1 MESDNK
7 LFLLDAY
14 ALIYRAYYAFIKNPR
29 INSKGFNT
37 SAILGFVNTLE
48 EVLKKENP
56 THIGVAFDPSGPTFR
71 HEADA
76 NYKATRKGMPEELAQ
91 QMPVMKQ
98 VLAAMSVPCYELA
111 GYEADDLIGTISRK
125 CQAAGWDCVIVTG
138 DKDSLQLITDRTK
151 VKLVST
157 RMGQTTTKDMTP
169 ETFREQYGF
178 DPIHMIDLKALMG
191 DTSDNIPGVPG
202 VGEKTAMALVQ
213 EYGAIDE
220 IYRLLPDL
228 HAKPAA
234 IRKLNTNIVSLQQI
248 VEALQ
253 GNDYVTGVV
262 PVVENGETVGY
273 TISFSKSGPVT
284 IYHGKK
290 GENGQ
295 NGTTPVI
302 GVEQDTDGLYYWT
315 LDGEWLTDDEGS
327 KILAQGMAGKS
338 AYELAVEKGYRG
350 TLDEWL
356 ASLNGSNGDDGKSAY
371 ELAVE
376 NGYQGTE
383 EEWLASLKGSA
394 GDQGDDGV
402 TPKLEVRDDGYWY
415 ISYDNGQTWNKLGP
429 ATGDPGEDGD
439 SMFSDIDVSDPD
451 YLVLTL
457 AETGASIK
465 LPYYKDKFDLLFVSG
480 SDRVKEMSVYC
491 GPGATA
497 EVEYELTNPLN
508 VQVAIECISHS
519 GYEVAVDKSAKKI
532 TVSAPD
538 DPAAITDPESEI
550 LVFAS
555 DDERTVMR
563 KLVVKQVKYI
573 DYRATRQL
581 DWEKSSV
588 NPRFWGEDCK
598 FLDEQSTYDSATGEG
613 RWAYTGTVIYITDA
627 AFSGEA
633 GLQEIVIPASV
644 VEVGRNLWNETGGGG
659 AFQNCTALTSVVFEG
674 DNLSKIN
681 LNTFNGCSA
690 LSSIELPESLEKIE
704 YNAFDDCSALKSIV
718 IPDKVTYI
726 GEGAFNYCTGLQEAY
741 IGDGVTEIAAKAFA
755 ECTALKTVVIGKS
768 IQRIGDQAFNTRSSW
783 DQMTLEKITVLFDDI
798 ASGSFPVLESGSR
811 GVFPKPGGWDLVSY
825 KIYVPKGT
833 KAEYQKNWSDY
844 SSLIVEMQ

>member
-1 MESDNK
+1 M
-7 LFLLDAY
+7 
-14 ALIYRAYYAFIKNPR
+14 
-29 INSKGFNT
+29 
-37 SAILGFVNTLE
+37 ILGLLSLVSCTEYDEVAMWNKNEDMGSRLAALE
-48 EVLKKENP
+48 ELC
-56 THIGVAFDPSGPTFR
+56 S
-71 HEADA
+71 
-76 NYKATRKGMPEELAQ
+76 Q
-91 QMPVMKQ
+91 
-98 VLAAMSVPCYELA
+98 
-111 GYEADDLIGTISRK
+111 
-125 CQAAGWDCVIVTG
+125 
-138 DKDSLQLITDRTK
+138 
-151 VKLVST
+151 
-157 RMGQTTTKDMTP
+157 
-169 ETFREQYGF
+169 
-178 DPIHMIDLKALMG
+178 
-191 DTSDNIPGVPG
+191 
-202 VGEKTAMALVQ
+202 
-213 EYGAIDE
+213 
-220 IYRLLPDL
+220 
-228 HAKPAA
+228 
-234 IRKLNTNIVSLQQI
+234 LNTNIVSLQQI

-573 DYRATRQL
+573 DYKATRQL

-674 DNLSKIN
+674 DNLPKIN

>member
-1 MESDNK
+1 M
-7 LFLLDAY
+7 
-14 ALIYRAYYAFIKNPR
+14 
-29 INSKGFNT
+29 
-37 SAILGFVNTLE
+37 ILGLLSLVSCTEYDEVAMWNKNEDMGSRLAALE
-48 EVLKKENP
+48 ELC
-56 THIGVAFDPSGPTFR
+56 S
-71 HEADA
+71 
-76 NYKATRKGMPEELAQ
+76 Q
-91 QMPVMKQ
+91 
-98 VLAAMSVPCYELA
+98 
-111 GYEADDLIGTISRK
+111 
-125 CQAAGWDCVIVTG
+125 
-138 DKDSLQLITDRTK
+138 
-151 VKLVST
+151 
-157 RMGQTTTKDMTP
+157 
-169 ETFREQYGF
+169 
-178 DPIHMIDLKALMG
+178 
-191 DTSDNIPGVPG
+191 
-202 VGEKTAMALVQ
+202 
-213 EYGAIDE
+213 
-220 IYRLLPDL
+220 
-228 HAKPAA
+228 
-234 IRKLNTNIVSLQQI
+234 LNTNIVSLQQI

-376 NGYQGTE
+376 NGYPGTE

>member
-1 MESDNK
+1 M
-7 LFLLDAY
+7 
-14 ALIYRAYYAFIKNPR
+14 
-29 INSKGFNT
+29 
-37 SAILGFVNTLE
+37 ILGLLSLVSCTEYDEVAMWNKNEDMGSRLAALE
-48 EVLKKENP
+48 EL
-56 THIGVAFDPSGPTFR
+56 
-71 HEADA
+71 
-76 NYKATRKGMPEELAQ
+76 
-91 QMPVMKQ
+91 
-98 VLAAMSVPCYELA
+98 C
-111 GYEADDLIGTISRK
+111 SR
-125 CQAAGWDCVIVTG
+125 
-138 DKDSLQLITDRTK
+138 
-151 VKLVST
+151 
-157 RMGQTTTKDMTP
+157 
-169 ETFREQYGF
+169 
-178 DPIHMIDLKALMG
+178 
-191 DTSDNIPGVPG
+191 
-202 VGEKTAMALVQ
+202 
-213 EYGAIDE
+213 
-220 IYRLLPDL
+220 
-228 HAKPAA
+228 
-234 IRKLNTNIVSLQQI
+234 LNTNIVSLQQI

-371 ELAVE
+371 DLAVE
-376 NGYQGTE
+376 NGYPGTE

>member
-1 MESDNK
+1 MQPAEYQYRFAEVAMWNK
-7 LFLLDAY
+7 NEDMGSRLA
-14 ALIYRAYYAFIKNPR
+14 A
-29 INSKGFNT
+29 
-37 SAILGFVNTLE
+37 LE
-48 EVLKKENP
+48 EL
-56 THIGVAFDPSGPTFR
+56 
-71 HEADA
+71 
-76 NYKATRKGMPEELAQ
+76 
-91 QMPVMKQ
+91 
-98 VLAAMSVPCYELA
+98 C
-111 GYEADDLIGTISRK
+111 SR
-125 CQAAGWDCVIVTG
+125 
-138 DKDSLQLITDRTK
+138 
-151 VKLVST
+151 
-157 RMGQTTTKDMTP
+157 
-169 ETFREQYGF
+169 
-178 DPIHMIDLKALMG
+178 
-191 DTSDNIPGVPG
+191 
-202 VGEKTAMALVQ
+202 
-213 EYGAIDE
+213 
-220 IYRLLPDL
+220 
-228 HAKPAA
+228 
-234 IRKLNTNIVSLQQI
+234 LNTNIVSLQQI

-356 ASLNGSNGDDGKSAY
+356 ASLNGSNGDDGKSAYELAVENGYRGTEEEWLASLKGNTGNDGKSAYELAVEKGYQGTEEEWLASLNGSNGNDGDDGKSAY

-588 NPRFWGEDCK
+588 NPRF
-598 FLDEQSTYDSATGEG
+598 
-613 RWAYTGTVIYITDA
+613 
-627 AFSGEA
+627 
-633 GLQEIVIPASV
+633 
-644 VEVGRNLWNETGGGG
+644 GRNLWNETGGGG

>member
-1 MESDNK
+1 M
-7 LFLLDAY
+7 
-14 ALIYRAYYAFIKNPR
+14 
-29 INSKGFNT
+29 
-37 SAILGFVNTLE
+37 ILGLLSLVSCTEYDEVAMWNKNEDMGSRLAALE
-48 EVLKKENP
+48 ELC
-56 THIGVAFDPSGPTFR
+56 S
-71 HEADA
+71 
-76 NYKATRKGMPEELAQ
+76 Q
-91 QMPVMKQ
+91 
-98 VLAAMSVPCYELA
+98 
-111 GYEADDLIGTISRK
+111 
-125 CQAAGWDCVIVTG
+125 
-138 DKDSLQLITDRTK
+138 
-151 VKLVST
+151 
-157 RMGQTTTKDMTP
+157 
-169 ETFREQYGF
+169 
-178 DPIHMIDLKALMG
+178 
-191 DTSDNIPGVPG
+191 
-202 VGEKTAMALVQ
+202 
-213 EYGAIDE
+213 
-220 IYRLLPDL
+220 
-228 HAKPAA
+228 
-234 IRKLNTNIVSLQQI
+234 LNTNIVSLQQI

-439 SMFSDIDVSDPD
+439 SMFSDIDVPDPD

-573 DYRATRQL
+573 DYKATRQL

>member
-1 MESDNK
+1 
-7 LFLLDAY
+7 
-14 ALIYRAYYAFIKNPR
+14 
-29 INSKGFNT
+29 
-37 SAILGFVNTLE
+37 
-48 EVLKKENP
+48 
-56 THIGVAFDPSGPTFR
+56 
-71 HEADA
+71 
-76 NYKATRKGMPEELAQ
+76 
-91 QMPVMKQ
+91 
-98 VLAAMSVPCYELA
+98 
-111 GYEADDLIGTISRK
+111 
-125 CQAAGWDCVIVTG
+125 
-138 DKDSLQLITDRTK
+138 
-151 VKLVST
+151 
-157 RMGQTTTKDMTP
+157 
-169 ETFREQYGF
+169 
-178 DPIHMIDLKALMG
+178 
-191 DTSDNIPGVPG
+191 
-202 VGEKTAMALVQ
+202 
-213 EYGAIDE
+213 
-220 IYRLLPDL
+220 
-228 HAKPAA
+228 
-234 IRKLNTNIVSLQQI
+234 
-248 VEALQ
+248 
-253 GNDYVTGVV
+253 
-262 PVVENGETVGY
+262 
-273 TISFSKSGPVT
+273 
-284 IYHGKK
+284 
-290 GENGQ
+290 
-295 NGTTPVI
+295 
-302 GVEQDTDGLYYWT
+302 
-315 LDGEWLTDDEGS
+315 
-327 KILAQGMAGKS
+327 MAGKS

-350 TLDEWL
+350 TLDEWLASLNGSNGDDGKSAYELAVENGYRGTEEEWLASLKGNTGNDGKSAYELAVEKGYQGTEEEWL

>member
-1 MESDNK
+1 M
-7 LFLLDAY
+7 
-14 ALIYRAYYAFIKNPR
+14 
-29 INSKGFNT
+29 
-37 SAILGFVNTLE
+37 ILGLLSLVSCTEYDEVAMWNKNEDMGSRLAALE
-48 EVLKKENP
+48 ELC
-56 THIGVAFDPSGPTFR
+56 S
-71 HEADA
+71 
-76 NYKATRKGMPEELAQ
+76 Q
-91 QMPVMKQ
+91 
-98 VLAAMSVPCYELA
+98 
-111 GYEADDLIGTISRK
+111 
-125 CQAAGWDCVIVTG
+125 
-138 DKDSLQLITDRTK
+138 
-151 VKLVST
+151 
-157 RMGQTTTKDMTP
+157 
-169 ETFREQYGF
+169 
-178 DPIHMIDLKALMG
+178 
-191 DTSDNIPGVPG
+191 
-202 VGEKTAMALVQ
+202 
-213 EYGAIDE
+213 
-220 IYRLLPDL
+220 
-228 HAKPAA
+228 
-234 IRKLNTNIVSLQQI
+234 LNTNIVSLQQI

-356 ASLNGSNGDDGKSAY
+356 ASLNGSNGDDGKSTY

-573 DYRATRQL
+573 DYKATRQL

>member
-1 MESDNK
+1 M
-7 LFLLDAY
+7 
-14 ALIYRAYYAFIKNPR
+14 
-29 INSKGFNT
+29 
-37 SAILGFVNTLE
+37 ILGLLSLVSCTEYDEVAMWNKNEDMGSRLAALE
-48 EVLKKENP
+48 EL
-56 THIGVAFDPSGPTFR
+56 
-71 HEADA
+71 
-76 NYKATRKGMPEELAQ
+76 
-91 QMPVMKQ
+91 
-98 VLAAMSVPCYELA
+98 C
-111 GYEADDLIGTISRK
+111 SR
-125 CQAAGWDCVIVTG
+125 
-138 DKDSLQLITDRTK
+138 
-151 VKLVST
+151 
-157 RMGQTTTKDMTP
+157 
-169 ETFREQYGF
+169 
-178 DPIHMIDLKALMG
+178 
-191 DTSDNIPGVPG
+191 
-202 VGEKTAMALVQ
+202 
-213 EYGAIDE
+213 
-220 IYRLLPDL
+220 
-228 HAKPAA
+228 
-234 IRKLNTNIVSLQQI
+234 LNTNIVSLQQI

-376 NGYQGTE
+376 NGYRGTEEEWLASLKGNTGNDGKSAYELAVEKGYQGTE

>member
-1 MESDNK
+1 M
-7 LFLLDAY
+7 
-14 ALIYRAYYAFIKNPR
+14 
-29 INSKGFNT
+29 
-37 SAILGFVNTLE
+37 ILGLLSLVSCTEYDEVAMWNKNEDMGSRLAALE
-48 EVLKKENP
+48 ELC
-56 THIGVAFDPSGPTFR
+56 S
-71 HEADA
+71 
-76 NYKATRKGMPEELAQ
+76 Q
-91 QMPVMKQ
+91 
-98 VLAAMSVPCYELA
+98 
-111 GYEADDLIGTISRK
+111 
-125 CQAAGWDCVIVTG
+125 
-138 DKDSLQLITDRTK
+138 
-151 VKLVST
+151 
-157 RMGQTTTKDMTP
+157 
-169 ETFREQYGF
+169 
-178 DPIHMIDLKALMG
+178 
-191 DTSDNIPGVPG
+191 
-202 VGEKTAMALVQ
+202 
-213 EYGAIDE
+213 
-220 IYRLLPDL
+220 
-228 HAKPAA
+228 
-234 IRKLNTNIVSLQQI
+234 LNTNIVSLQQI

-573 DYRATRQL
+573 DYKATRQL

-726 GEGAFNYCTGLQEAY
+726 GEGAFFYSTGLQEAY

>member
-1 MESDNK
+1 M
-7 LFLLDAY
+7 
-14 ALIYRAYYAFIKNPR
+14 
-29 INSKGFNT
+29 
-37 SAILGFVNTLE
+37 ILGLLSLVSCTEYDEVAMWNKNEDMGSRLAALE
-48 EVLKKENP
+48 EL
-56 THIGVAFDPSGPTFR
+56 
-71 HEADA
+71 
-76 NYKATRKGMPEELAQ
+76 
-91 QMPVMKQ
+91 
-98 VLAAMSVPCYELA
+98 C
-111 GYEADDLIGTISRK
+111 SR
-125 CQAAGWDCVIVTG
+125 
-138 DKDSLQLITDRTK
+138 
-151 VKLVST
+151 
-157 RMGQTTTKDMTP
+157 
-169 ETFREQYGF
+169 
-178 DPIHMIDLKALMG
+178 
-191 DTSDNIPGVPG
+191 
-202 VGEKTAMALVQ
+202 
-213 EYGAIDE
+213 
-220 IYRLLPDL
+220 
-228 HAKPAA
+228 
-234 IRKLNTNIVSLQQI
+234 LNTNIVSLQQI

-376 NGYQGTE
+376 NGYRGTE

-844 SSLIVEMQ
+844 RSLIVEMQ

>member
-1 MESDNK
+1 M
-7 LFLLDAY
+7 
-14 ALIYRAYYAFIKNPR
+14 
-29 INSKGFNT
+29 
-37 SAILGFVNTLE
+37 ILGLLSLVSCTEYDEVAMWNKNEDMGSRLAALE
-48 EVLKKENP
+48 EL
-56 THIGVAFDPSGPTFR
+56 
-71 HEADA
+71 
-76 NYKATRKGMPEELAQ
+76 
-91 QMPVMKQ
+91 
-98 VLAAMSVPCYELA
+98 C
-111 GYEADDLIGTISRK
+111 SR
-125 CQAAGWDCVIVTG
+125 
-138 DKDSLQLITDRTK
+138 
-151 VKLVST
+151 
-157 RMGQTTTKDMTP
+157 
-169 ETFREQYGF
+169 
-178 DPIHMIDLKALMG
+178 
-191 DTSDNIPGVPG
+191 
-202 VGEKTAMALVQ
+202 
-213 EYGAIDE
+213 
-220 IYRLLPDL
+220 
-228 HAKPAA
+228 
-234 IRKLNTNIVSLQQI
+234 LNTNIVSLQQI

-538 DPAAITDPESEI
+538 DPAASTDPESEI

>member
-1 MESDNK
+1 M
-7 LFLLDAY
+7 
-14 ALIYRAYYAFIKNPR
+14 
-29 INSKGFNT
+29 
-37 SAILGFVNTLE
+37 ILGLLSLVSCTEYDEVAMWNKNEDMGSRLAALE
-48 EVLKKENP
+48 EL
-56 THIGVAFDPSGPTFR
+56 
-71 HEADA
+71 
-76 NYKATRKGMPEELAQ
+76 
-91 QMPVMKQ
+91 
-98 VLAAMSVPCYELA
+98 C
-111 GYEADDLIGTISRK
+111 SR
-125 CQAAGWDCVIVTG
+125 
-138 DKDSLQLITDRTK
+138 
-151 VKLVST
+151 
-157 RMGQTTTKDMTP
+157 
-169 ETFREQYGF
+169 
-178 DPIHMIDLKALMG
+178 
-191 DTSDNIPGVPG
+191 
-202 VGEKTAMALVQ
+202 
-213 EYGAIDE
+213 
-220 IYRLLPDL
+220 
-228 HAKPAA
+228 
-234 IRKLNTNIVSLQQI
+234 LNTNIVSLQQI

-508 VQVAIECISHS
+508 VQGAIECISHS

>member
-1 MESDNK
+1 MRK
-7 LFLLDAY
+7 
-14 ALIYRAYYAFIKNPR
+14 II
-29 INSKGFNT
+29 T
-37 SAILGFVNTLE
+37 CMILGLLSLVSCTEYDEVAMWNKNEDMGSRLAALE
-48 EVLKKENP
+48 ELC
-56 THIGVAFDPSGPTFR
+56 S
-71 HEADA
+71 
-76 NYKATRKGMPEELAQ
+76 Q
-91 QMPVMKQ
+91 
-98 VLAAMSVPCYELA
+98 
-111 GYEADDLIGTISRK
+111 
-125 CQAAGWDCVIVTG
+125 
-138 DKDSLQLITDRTK
+138 
-151 VKLVST
+151 
-157 RMGQTTTKDMTP
+157 
-169 ETFREQYGF
+169 
-178 DPIHMIDLKALMG
+178 
-191 DTSDNIPGVPG
+191 
-202 VGEKTAMALVQ
+202 
-213 EYGAIDE
+213 
-220 IYRLLPDL
+220 
-228 HAKPAA
+228 
-234 IRKLNTNIVSLQQI
+234 LNTNIVSLQQI

-573 DYRATRQL
+573 DYKATRQL

-726 GEGAFNYCTGLQEAY
+726 GEGAFYILYGFAGGLYRRWSYRDCRESVCGMHRIENGRYRKEYSAYRRSGLQYEEFLGSDDPGEDY
-741 IGDGVTEIAAKAFA
+741 RFVRRYCVRLFPGVGERF
-755 ECTALKTVVIGKS
+755 ERRLPE
-768 IQRIGDQAFNTRSSW
+768 TRR
-783 DQMTLEKITVLFDDI
+783 LG
-798 ASGSFPVLESGSR
+798 SGFL
-811 GVFPKPGGWDLVSY
+811 
-825 KIYVPKGT
+825 
-833 KAEYQKNWSDY
+833 
-844 SSLIVEMQ
+844 

>member
-1 MESDNK
+1 M
-7 LFLLDAY
+7 
-14 ALIYRAYYAFIKNPR
+14 
-29 INSKGFNT
+29 
-37 SAILGFVNTLE
+37 ILGLLSLVSCTEYDEVAMWNKNEDMGSRLAALE
-48 EVLKKENP
+48 ELC
-56 THIGVAFDPSGPTFR
+56 S
-71 HEADA
+71 
-76 NYKATRKGMPEELAQ
+76 Q
-91 QMPVMKQ
+91 
-98 VLAAMSVPCYELA
+98 
-111 GYEADDLIGTISRK
+111 
-125 CQAAGWDCVIVTG
+125 
-138 DKDSLQLITDRTK
+138 
-151 VKLVST
+151 
-157 RMGQTTTKDMTP
+157 
-169 ETFREQYGF
+169 
-178 DPIHMIDLKALMG
+178 
-191 DTSDNIPGVPG
+191 
-202 VGEKTAMALVQ
+202 
-213 EYGAIDE
+213 
-220 IYRLLPDL
+220 
-228 HAKPAA
+228 
-234 IRKLNTNIVSLQQI
+234 LNTNIVSLQQI

-573 DYRATRQL
+573 DYKATRQL

-613 RWAYTGTVIYITDA
+613 RWAYTGTVIYIMDA

>member
-1 MESDNK
+1 M
-7 LFLLDAY
+7 
-14 ALIYRAYYAFIKNPR
+14 
-29 INSKGFNT
+29 
-37 SAILGFVNTLE
+37 ILGLLSLVSCTEYDEVAMWNKNEDMGSRLAALE
-48 EVLKKENP
+48 ELC
-56 THIGVAFDPSGPTFR
+56 S
-71 HEADA
+71 
-76 NYKATRKGMPEELAQ
+76 Q
-91 QMPVMKQ
+91 
-98 VLAAMSVPCYELA
+98 
-111 GYEADDLIGTISRK
+111 
-125 CQAAGWDCVIVTG
+125 
-138 DKDSLQLITDRTK
+138 
-151 VKLVST
+151 
-157 RMGQTTTKDMTP
+157 
-169 ETFREQYGF
+169 
-178 DPIHMIDLKALMG
+178 
-191 DTSDNIPGVPG
+191 
-202 VGEKTAMALVQ
+202 
-213 EYGAIDE
+213 
-220 IYRLLPDL
+220 
-228 HAKPAA
+228 
-234 IRKLNTNIVSLQQI
+234 LNTNIVSLQQI

-726 GEGAFNYCTGLQEAY
+726 GEGAFNYCTGLQEAC

>member
-1 MESDNK
+1 M
-7 LFLLDAY
+7 
-14 ALIYRAYYAFIKNPR
+14 
-29 INSKGFNT
+29 
-37 SAILGFVNTLE
+37 ILGLLSLVSCTEYDEVAMWNKNEDMGSRLAALE
-48 EVLKKENP
+48 EL
-56 THIGVAFDPSGPTFR
+56 
-71 HEADA
+71 
-76 NYKATRKGMPEELAQ
+76 
-91 QMPVMKQ
+91 
-98 VLAAMSVPCYELA
+98 C
-111 GYEADDLIGTISRK
+111 SR
-125 CQAAGWDCVIVTG
+125 
-138 DKDSLQLITDRTK
+138 
-151 VKLVST
+151 
-157 RMGQTTTKDMTP
+157 
-169 ETFREQYGF
+169 
-178 DPIHMIDLKALMG
+178 
-191 DTSDNIPGVPG
+191 
-202 VGEKTAMALVQ
+202 
-213 EYGAIDE
+213 
-220 IYRLLPDL
+220 
-228 HAKPAA
+228 
-234 IRKLNTNIVSLQQI
+234 LNTNIVSLQQI

-253 GNDYVTGVV
+253 GNDYVTGAV

>member
-1 MESDNK
+1 M
-7 LFLLDAY
+7 
-14 ALIYRAYYAFIKNPR
+14 
-29 INSKGFNT
+29 
-37 SAILGFVNTLE
+37 ILGLLSLVSCTEYDEVAMWNKNEDMGSRLAALE
-48 EVLKKENP
+48 ELC
-56 THIGVAFDPSGPTFR
+56 S
-71 HEADA
+71 
-76 NYKATRKGMPEELAQ
+76 Q
-91 QMPVMKQ
+91 
-98 VLAAMSVPCYELA
+98 
-111 GYEADDLIGTISRK
+111 
-125 CQAAGWDCVIVTG
+125 
-138 DKDSLQLITDRTK
+138 
-151 VKLVST
+151 
-157 RMGQTTTKDMTP
+157 
-169 ETFREQYGF
+169 
-178 DPIHMIDLKALMG
+178 
-191 DTSDNIPGVPG
+191 
-202 VGEKTAMALVQ
+202 
-213 EYGAIDE
+213 
-220 IYRLLPDL
+220 
-228 HAKPAA
+228 
-234 IRKLNTNIVSLQQI
+234 LNTNIVSLQQI

-563 KLVVKQVKYI
+563 KFAVKQVKYI
-573 DYRATRQL
+573 DYKATRQL

>member
-1 MESDNK
+1 M
-7 LFLLDAY
+7 
-14 ALIYRAYYAFIKNPR
+14 
-29 INSKGFNT
+29 
-37 SAILGFVNTLE
+37 ILGLLSLVSCTEYDEVAMWNKNEDMGSRLAALE
-48 EVLKKENP
+48 ELC
-56 THIGVAFDPSGPTFR
+56 S
-71 HEADA
+71 
-76 NYKATRKGMPEELAQ
+76 Q
-91 QMPVMKQ
+91 
-98 VLAAMSVPCYELA
+98 
-111 GYEADDLIGTISRK
+111 
-125 CQAAGWDCVIVTG
+125 
-138 DKDSLQLITDRTK
+138 
-151 VKLVST
+151 
-157 RMGQTTTKDMTP
+157 
-169 ETFREQYGF
+169 
-178 DPIHMIDLKALMG
+178 
-191 DTSDNIPGVPG
+191 
-202 VGEKTAMALVQ
+202 
-213 EYGAIDE
+213 
-220 IYRLLPDL
+220 
-228 HAKPAA
+228 
-234 IRKLNTNIVSLQQI
+234 LNTNIVSLQQI

-783 DQMTLEKITVLFDDI
+783 DQMTLEKLTVLFDDI

>member
-1 MESDNK
+1 M
-7 LFLLDAY
+7 
-14 ALIYRAYYAFIKNPR
+14 
-29 INSKGFNT
+29 
-37 SAILGFVNTLE
+37 ILGLLSLVSCTEYDEVAMWNKNEDMGSRLAALE
-48 EVLKKENP
+48 ELC
-56 THIGVAFDPSGPTFR
+56 S
-71 HEADA
+71 
-76 NYKATRKGMPEELAQ
+76 Q
-91 QMPVMKQ
+91 
-98 VLAAMSVPCYELA
+98 
-111 GYEADDLIGTISRK
+111 
-125 CQAAGWDCVIVTG
+125 
-138 DKDSLQLITDRTK
+138 
-151 VKLVST
+151 
-157 RMGQTTTKDMTP
+157 
-169 ETFREQYGF
+169 
-178 DPIHMIDLKALMG
+178 
-191 DTSDNIPGVPG
+191 
-202 VGEKTAMALVQ
+202 
-213 EYGAIDE
+213 
-220 IYRLLPDL
+220 
-228 HAKPAA
+228 
-234 IRKLNTNIVSLQQI
+234 LNTNIVSLQQI

-726 GEGAFNYCTGLQEAY
+726 GEGAFNYCIYNHRT
-741 IGDGVTEIAAKAFA
+741 T
-755 ECTALKTVVIGKS
+755 KT
-768 IQRIGDQAFNTRSSW
+768 N
-783 DQMTLEKITVLFDDI
+783 
-798 ASGSFPVLESGSR
+798 
-811 GVFPKPGGWDLVSY
+811 
-825 KIYVPKGT
+825 
-833 KAEYQKNWSDY
+833 QKYPSVN
-844 SSLIVEMQ
+844 L

>member
-1 MESDNK
+1 M
-7 LFLLDAY
+7 
-14 ALIYRAYYAFIKNPR
+14 
-29 INSKGFNT
+29 
-37 SAILGFVNTLE
+37 ILGLLSLVSCTEYDEVAMWNKNEDMRSRLAALE
-48 EVLKKENP
+48 ELC
-56 THIGVAFDPSGPTFR
+56 S
-71 HEADA
+71 
-76 NYKATRKGMPEELAQ
+76 Q
-91 QMPVMKQ
+91 
-98 VLAAMSVPCYELA
+98 
-111 GYEADDLIGTISRK
+111 
-125 CQAAGWDCVIVTG
+125 
-138 DKDSLQLITDRTK
+138 
-151 VKLVST
+151 
-157 RMGQTTTKDMTP
+157 
-169 ETFREQYGF
+169 
-178 DPIHMIDLKALMG
+178 
-191 DTSDNIPGVPG
+191 
-202 VGEKTAMALVQ
+202 
-213 EYGAIDE
+213 
-220 IYRLLPDL
+220 
-228 HAKPAA
+228 
-234 IRKLNTNIVSLQQI
+234 LNTNIVSLQQI

-573 DYRATRQL
+573 DYKATRQL

>member
-1 MESDNK
+1 MRK
-7 LFLLDAY
+7 
-14 ALIYRAYYAFIKNPR
+14 II
-29 INSKGFNT
+29 T
-37 SAILGFVNTLE
+37 CMILGLLSLVSCTEYDEVAMWNKNEDMGSRLAALE
-48 EVLKKENP
+48 ELC
-56 THIGVAFDPSGPTFR
+56 S
-71 HEADA
+71 
-76 NYKATRKGMPEELAQ
+76 Q
-91 QMPVMKQ
+91 
-98 VLAAMSVPCYELA
+98 
-111 GYEADDLIGTISRK
+111 
-125 CQAAGWDCVIVTG
+125 
-138 DKDSLQLITDRTK
+138 
-151 VKLVST
+151 
-157 RMGQTTTKDMTP
+157 
-169 ETFREQYGF
+169 
-178 DPIHMIDLKALMG
+178 
-191 DTSDNIPGVPG
+191 
-202 VGEKTAMALVQ
+202 
-213 EYGAIDE
+213 
-220 IYRLLPDL
+220 
-228 HAKPAA
+228 
-234 IRKLNTNIVSLQQI
+234 LNTNIVSLQQI

-573 DYRATRQL
+573 DYKATRQL

-726 GEGAFNYCTGLQEAY
+726 GEGAFERCTGLQEAY

>member
-1 MESDNK
+1 MRK
-7 LFLLDAY
+7 
-14 ALIYRAYYAFIKNPR
+14 II
-29 INSKGFNT
+29 T
-37 SAILGFVNTLE
+37 CMILGLLSLVSCTEYDEVAMWNKNEDMGSRLAALE
-48 EVLKKENP
+48 EL
-56 THIGVAFDPSGPTFR
+56 
-71 HEADA
+71 
-76 NYKATRKGMPEELAQ
+76 
-91 QMPVMKQ
+91 
-98 VLAAMSVPCYELA
+98 C
-111 GYEADDLIGTISRK
+111 SR
-125 CQAAGWDCVIVTG
+125 
-138 DKDSLQLITDRTK
+138 
-151 VKLVST
+151 
-157 RMGQTTTKDMTP
+157 
-169 ETFREQYGF
+169 
-178 DPIHMIDLKALMG
+178 
-191 DTSDNIPGVPG
+191 
-202 VGEKTAMALVQ
+202 
-213 EYGAIDE
+213 
-220 IYRLLPDL
+220 
-228 HAKPAA
+228 
-234 IRKLNTNIVSLQQI
+234 LNTNIVSLQQI

-741 IGDGVTEIAAKAFA
+741 IGDGVTEIAANAFA

>member
-1 MESDNK
+1 M
-7 LFLLDAY
+7 
-14 ALIYRAYYAFIKNPR
+14 
-29 INSKGFNT
+29 
-37 SAILGFVNTLE
+37 
-48 EVLKKENP
+48 
-56 THIGVAFDPSGPTFR
+56 
-71 HEADA
+71 
-76 NYKATRKGMPEELAQ
+76 
-91 QMPVMKQ
+91 
-98 VLAAMSVPCYELA
+98 
-111 GYEADDLIGTISRK
+111 
-125 CQAAGWDCVIVTG
+125 
-138 DKDSLQLITDRTK
+138 
-151 VKLVST
+151 
-157 RMGQTTTKDMTP
+157 
-169 ETFREQYGF
+169 
-178 DPIHMIDLKALMG
+178 
-191 DTSDNIPGVPG
+191 
-202 VGEKTAMALVQ
+202 
-213 EYGAIDE
+213 
-220 IYRLLPDL
+220 
-228 HAKPAA
+228 
-234 IRKLNTNIVSLQQI
+234 
-248 VEALQ
+248 
-253 GNDYVTGVV
+253 
-262 PVVENGETVGY
+262 
-273 TISFSKSGPVT
+273 
-284 IYHGKK
+284 
-290 GENGQ
+290 
-295 NGTTPVI
+295 
-302 GVEQDTDGLYYWT
+302 
-315 LDGEWLTDDEGS
+315 
-327 KILAQGMAGKS
+327 
-338 AYELAVEKGYRG
+338 EKGYRG

-356 ASLNGSNGDDGKSAY
+356 ASLNGSNGDDGKSAYELAVENGYRGTEEEWLASLKGNTGNDGKSAYELAVEKGYQGTEEEWLASLNGSNGNDGDDGKSAY

>member
-1 MESDNK
+1 M
-7 LFLLDAY
+7 
-14 ALIYRAYYAFIKNPR
+14 
-29 INSKGFNT
+29 
-37 SAILGFVNTLE
+37 ILGLLSLVSCTEYDEVAMWNKNEDMGSRLAALE
-48 EVLKKENP
+48 EL
-56 THIGVAFDPSGPTFR
+56 
-71 HEADA
+71 
-76 NYKATRKGMPEELAQ
+76 
-91 QMPVMKQ
+91 
-98 VLAAMSVPCYELA
+98 C
-111 GYEADDLIGTISRK
+111 SR
-125 CQAAGWDCVIVTG
+125 
-138 DKDSLQLITDRTK
+138 
-151 VKLVST
+151 
-157 RMGQTTTKDMTP
+157 
-169 ETFREQYGF
+169 
-178 DPIHMIDLKALMG
+178 
-191 DTSDNIPGVPG
+191 
-202 VGEKTAMALVQ
+202 
-213 EYGAIDE
+213 
-220 IYRLLPDL
+220 
-228 HAKPAA
+228 
-234 IRKLNTNIVSLQQI
+234 LNTNIVSLQQI

-327 KILAQGMAGKS
+327 KILAQGMSGKS

-480 SDRVKEMSVYC
+480 SDRVKEMAVYC

-519 GYEVAVDKSAKKI
+519 GYKVAVDKSAKKI

>member
-1 MESDNK
+1 M
-7 LFLLDAY
+7 
-14 ALIYRAYYAFIKNPR
+14 
-29 INSKGFNT
+29 
-37 SAILGFVNTLE
+37 ILGLLSLVSCTEYDEVAMWNKNEDMGSRLAALE
-48 EVLKKENP
+48 ELC
-56 THIGVAFDPSGPTFR
+56 S
-71 HEADA
+71 
-76 NYKATRKGMPEELAQ
+76 Q
-91 QMPVMKQ
+91 
-98 VLAAMSVPCYELA
+98 
-111 GYEADDLIGTISRK
+111 
-125 CQAAGWDCVIVTG
+125 
-138 DKDSLQLITDRTK
+138 
-151 VKLVST
+151 
-157 RMGQTTTKDMTP
+157 
-169 ETFREQYGF
+169 
-178 DPIHMIDLKALMG
+178 
-191 DTSDNIPGVPG
+191 
-202 VGEKTAMALVQ
+202 
-213 EYGAIDE
+213 
-220 IYRLLPDL
+220 
-228 HAKPAA
+228 
-234 IRKLNTNIVSLQQI
+234 LNTNIVSLQQI

-573 DYRATRQL
+573 DYKATRQL

-718 IPDKVTYI
+718 ILDKVTYI

>member
-1 MESDNK
+1 M
-7 LFLLDAY
+7 
-14 ALIYRAYYAFIKNPR
+14 
-29 INSKGFNT
+29 
-37 SAILGFVNTLE
+37 ILGLLSLVSCTEYDEVAMWNKNEDMGSRLAALE
-48 EVLKKENP
+48 EL
-56 THIGVAFDPSGPTFR
+56 
-71 HEADA
+71 
-76 NYKATRKGMPEELAQ
+76 
-91 QMPVMKQ
+91 
-98 VLAAMSVPCYELA
+98 C
-111 GYEADDLIGTISRK
+111 SR
-125 CQAAGWDCVIVTG
+125 
-138 DKDSLQLITDRTK
+138 
-151 VKLVST
+151 
-157 RMGQTTTKDMTP
+157 
-169 ETFREQYGF
+169 
-178 DPIHMIDLKALMG
+178 
-191 DTSDNIPGVPG
+191 
-202 VGEKTAMALVQ
+202 
-213 EYGAIDE
+213 
-220 IYRLLPDL
+220 
-228 HAKPAA
+228 
-234 IRKLNTNIVSLQQI
+234 LNTNIVSLQQI

-480 SDRVKEMSVYC
+480 SDRVKEMAVYC

-519 GYEVAVDKSAKKI
+519 GYKVAVDKSAKKI

-563 KLVVKQVKYI
+563 KLVVKPVKYI
-573 DYRATRQL
+573 VYKATRQL
-581 DWEKSSV
+581 DWKKSFGD
-588 NPRFWGEDCK
+588 PRFWGGDCK

-644 VEVGRNLWNETGGGG
+644 VEVGRNLLNETGGGG

-783 DQMTLEKITVLFDDI
+783 DQMTLEKITVLFDDV

-825 KIYVPKGT
+825 KIGT
-833 KAEYQKNWSDY
+833 VAK
-844 SSLIVEMQ
+844 

>member
-1 MESDNK
+1 MRK
-7 LFLLDAY
+7 
-14 ALIYRAYYAFIKNPR
+14 II
-29 INSKGFNT
+29 T
-37 SAILGFVNTLE
+37 CMILGLLSLVSCTEYDEVAMWNKNEDMGSRLAALE
-48 EVLKKENP
+48 EL
-56 THIGVAFDPSGPTFR
+56 
-71 HEADA
+71 
-76 NYKATRKGMPEELAQ
+76 
-91 QMPVMKQ
+91 
-98 VLAAMSVPCYELA
+98 C
-111 GYEADDLIGTISRK
+111 SR
-125 CQAAGWDCVIVTG
+125 
-138 DKDSLQLITDRTK
+138 
-151 VKLVST
+151 
-157 RMGQTTTKDMTP
+157 
-169 ETFREQYGF
+169 
-178 DPIHMIDLKALMG
+178 
-191 DTSDNIPGVPG
+191 
-202 VGEKTAMALVQ
+202 
-213 EYGAIDE
+213 
-220 IYRLLPDL
+220 
-228 HAKPAA
+228 
-234 IRKLNTNIVSLQQI
+234 LNTNIVSLQQI

-253 GNDYVTGVV
+253 GNDYVTGAV

>member
-1 MESDNK
+1 M
-7 LFLLDAY
+7 
-14 ALIYRAYYAFIKNPR
+14 
-29 INSKGFNT
+29 
-37 SAILGFVNTLE
+37 ILGLLSLVSCTEYDEVAMWNKNEDMGSRLAALE
-48 EVLKKENP
+48 EL
-56 THIGVAFDPSGPTFR
+56 
-71 HEADA
+71 
-76 NYKATRKGMPEELAQ
+76 
-91 QMPVMKQ
+91 
-98 VLAAMSVPCYELA
+98 C
-111 GYEADDLIGTISRK
+111 SR
-125 CQAAGWDCVIVTG
+125 
-138 DKDSLQLITDRTK
+138 
-151 VKLVST
+151 
-157 RMGQTTTKDMTP
+157 
-169 ETFREQYGF
+169 
-178 DPIHMIDLKALMG
+178 
-191 DTSDNIPGVPG
+191 
-202 VGEKTAMALVQ
+202 
-213 EYGAIDE
+213 
-220 IYRLLPDL
+220 
-228 HAKPAA
+228 
-234 IRKLNTNIVSLQQI
+234 LNTNIVSLQQI

-376 NGYQGTE
+376 NGYRGTE

-811 GVFPKPGGWDLVSY
+811 GVFPKPGGWDPVSY

>member
-1 MESDNK
+1 MRK
-7 LFLLDAY
+7 
-14 ALIYRAYYAFIKNPR
+14 II
-29 INSKGFNT
+29 T
-37 SAILGFVNTLE
+37 CMILGLLSLVSCTEYDEVAMWNKNEDMGSRLAALE
-48 EVLKKENP
+48 ELC
-56 THIGVAFDPSGPTFR
+56 S
-71 HEADA
+71 
-76 NYKATRKGMPEELAQ
+76 Q
-91 QMPVMKQ
+91 
-98 VLAAMSVPCYELA
+98 
-111 GYEADDLIGTISRK
+111 
-125 CQAAGWDCVIVTG
+125 
-138 DKDSLQLITDRTK
+138 
-151 VKLVST
+151 
-157 RMGQTTTKDMTP
+157 
-169 ETFREQYGF
+169 
-178 DPIHMIDLKALMG
+178 
-191 DTSDNIPGVPG
+191 
-202 VGEKTAMALVQ
+202 
-213 EYGAIDE
+213 
-220 IYRLLPDL
+220 
-228 HAKPAA
+228 
-234 IRKLNTNIVSLQQI
+234 LNTNIVSLQQI

-394 GDQGDDGV
+394 GDEGVDGV

>member
-1 MESDNK
+1 M
-7 LFLLDAY
+7 
-14 ALIYRAYYAFIKNPR
+14 
-29 INSKGFNT
+29 
-37 SAILGFVNTLE
+37 ILGLLSLVSCTEYDEVAMWNKNEDMGSRLAALE
-48 EVLKKENP
+48 ELC
-56 THIGVAFDPSGPTFR
+56 S
-71 HEADA
+71 
-76 NYKATRKGMPEELAQ
+76 Q
-91 QMPVMKQ
+91 
-98 VLAAMSVPCYELA
+98 
-111 GYEADDLIGTISRK
+111 
-125 CQAAGWDCVIVTG
+125 
-138 DKDSLQLITDRTK
+138 
-151 VKLVST
+151 
-157 RMGQTTTKDMTP
+157 
-169 ETFREQYGF
+169 
-178 DPIHMIDLKALMG
+178 
-191 DTSDNIPGVPG
+191 
-202 VGEKTAMALVQ
+202 
-213 EYGAIDE
+213 
-220 IYRLLPDL
+220 
-228 HAKPAA
+228 
-234 IRKLNTNIVSLQQI
+234 LNTNIVSLQQI

-573 DYRATRQL
+573 DYKATRQL

-726 GEGAFNYCTGLQEAY
+726 GEGAFRGCTGLQEAY

>member
-1 MESDNK
+1 M
-7 LFLLDAY
+7 
-14 ALIYRAYYAFIKNPR
+14 
-29 INSKGFNT
+29 
-37 SAILGFVNTLE
+37 ILGLLSLVSCTEYDEVAMWNKNEDMGSRLAALE
-48 EVLKKENP
+48 ELC
-56 THIGVAFDPSGPTFR
+56 S
-71 HEADA
+71 
-76 NYKATRKGMPEELAQ
+76 Q
-91 QMPVMKQ
+91 
-98 VLAAMSVPCYELA
+98 
-111 GYEADDLIGTISRK
+111 
-125 CQAAGWDCVIVTG
+125 
-138 DKDSLQLITDRTK
+138 
-151 VKLVST
+151 
-157 RMGQTTTKDMTP
+157 
-169 ETFREQYGF
+169 
-178 DPIHMIDLKALMG
+178 
-191 DTSDNIPGVPG
+191 
-202 VGEKTAMALVQ
+202 
-213 EYGAIDE
+213 
-220 IYRLLPDL
+220 
-228 HAKPAA
+228 
-234 IRKLNTNIVSLQQI
+234 LNTNIVSLQQI

-573 DYRATRQL
+573 DYKATRQL

-726 GEGAFNYCTGLQEAY
+726 GEGAFRTSTGLQEAY

>member
-1 MESDNK
+1 M
-7 LFLLDAY
+7 
-14 ALIYRAYYAFIKNPR
+14 
-29 INSKGFNT
+29 
-37 SAILGFVNTLE
+37 ILGLLSLVSCTEYDEVAMWNKNEDMGSRLAALE
-48 EVLKKENP
+48 ELC
-56 THIGVAFDPSGPTFR
+56 S
-71 HEADA
+71 
-76 NYKATRKGMPEELAQ
+76 Q
-91 QMPVMKQ
+91 
-98 VLAAMSVPCYELA
+98 
-111 GYEADDLIGTISRK
+111 
-125 CQAAGWDCVIVTG
+125 
-138 DKDSLQLITDRTK
+138 
-151 VKLVST
+151 
-157 RMGQTTTKDMTP
+157 
-169 ETFREQYGF
+169 
-178 DPIHMIDLKALMG
+178 
-191 DTSDNIPGVPG
+191 
-202 VGEKTAMALVQ
+202 
-213 EYGAIDE
+213 
-220 IYRLLPDL
+220 
-228 HAKPAA
+228 
-234 IRKLNTNIVSLQQI
+234 LNTNIVSLQQI

-253 GNDYVTGVV
+253 GSDYVTGVV

-573 DYRATRQL
+573 DYKATRQL

>member
-1 MESDNK
+1 M
-7 LFLLDAY
+7 
-14 ALIYRAYYAFIKNPR
+14 
-29 INSKGFNT
+29 
-37 SAILGFVNTLE
+37 ILGLLSLVSCTEYDEVAMWNKNEDMGSRLAALE
-48 EVLKKENP
+48 EL
-56 THIGVAFDPSGPTFR
+56 
-71 HEADA
+71 
-76 NYKATRKGMPEELAQ
+76 
-91 QMPVMKQ
+91 
-98 VLAAMSVPCYELA
+98 C
-111 GYEADDLIGTISRK
+111 SR
-125 CQAAGWDCVIVTG
+125 
-138 DKDSLQLITDRTK
+138 
-151 VKLVST
+151 
-157 RMGQTTTKDMTP
+157 
-169 ETFREQYGF
+169 
-178 DPIHMIDLKALMG
+178 
-191 DTSDNIPGVPG
+191 
-202 VGEKTAMALVQ
+202 
-213 EYGAIDE
+213 
-220 IYRLLPDL
+220 
-228 HAKPAA
+228 
-234 IRKLNTNIVSLQQI
+234 LNTNIVSLQQI

-519 GYEVAVDKSAKKI
+519 GYEDAVDKSAKKI

>member
-1 MESDNK
+1 M
-7 LFLLDAY
+7 
-14 ALIYRAYYAFIKNPR
+14 
-29 INSKGFNT
+29 
-37 SAILGFVNTLE
+37 ILGLLSLVSCTEYDEVAMWNKNEDMGSRLAALE
-48 EVLKKENP
+48 ELC
-56 THIGVAFDPSGPTFR
+56 S
-71 HEADA
+71 
-76 NYKATRKGMPEELAQ
+76 Q
-91 QMPVMKQ
+91 
-98 VLAAMSVPCYELA
+98 
-111 GYEADDLIGTISRK
+111 
-125 CQAAGWDCVIVTG
+125 
-138 DKDSLQLITDRTK
+138 
-151 VKLVST
+151 
-157 RMGQTTTKDMTP
+157 
-169 ETFREQYGF
+169 
-178 DPIHMIDLKALMG
+178 
-191 DTSDNIPGVPG
+191 
-202 VGEKTAMALVQ
+202 
-213 EYGAIDE
+213 
-220 IYRLLPDL
+220 
-228 HAKPAA
+228 
-234 IRKLNTNIVSLQQI
+234 LNTNIVSLQQI

-573 DYRATRQL
+573 DYKATRQL

-825 KIYVPKGT
+825 KIPVG
-833 KAEYQKNWSDY
+833 
-844 SSLIVEMQ
+844 

>member
-1 MESDNK
+1 M
-7 LFLLDAY
+7 
-14 ALIYRAYYAFIKNPR
+14 
-29 INSKGFNT
+29 
-37 SAILGFVNTLE
+37 ILGLLSLVSCTEYDEVAMWNKNEDMGSRLAALE
-48 EVLKKENP
+48 ELC
-56 THIGVAFDPSGPTFR
+56 S
-71 HEADA
+71 
-76 NYKATRKGMPEELAQ
+76 Q
-91 QMPVMKQ
+91 
-98 VLAAMSVPCYELA
+98 
-111 GYEADDLIGTISRK
+111 
-125 CQAAGWDCVIVTG
+125 
-138 DKDSLQLITDRTK
+138 
-151 VKLVST
+151 
-157 RMGQTTTKDMTP
+157 
-169 ETFREQYGF
+169 
-178 DPIHMIDLKALMG
+178 
-191 DTSDNIPGVPG
+191 
-202 VGEKTAMALVQ
+202 
-213 EYGAIDE
+213 
-220 IYRLLPDL
+220 
-228 HAKPAA
+228 
-234 IRKLNTNIVSLQQI
+234 LNTNIVSLQQI

-726 GEGAFNYCTGLQEAY
+726 GEGAFNYCS
-741 IGDGVTEIAAKAFA
+741 
-755 ECTALKTVVIGKS
+755 AL
-768 IQRIGDQAFNTRSSW
+768 
-783 DQMTLEKITVLFDDI
+783 ITVSFEHESQLKI
-798 ASGSFPVLESGSR
+798 IQGSYE
-811 GVFPKPGGWDLVSY
+811 
-825 KIYVPKGT
+825 KIYVGHSPNGYNRYYRSGGFRGLANLTTFDASNCSQIESIEPSAFYHCSKLQSVKVGTMIPPTCGIDAFSELNSYTILTVPKESIEAY
-833 KAEYQKNWSDY
+833 KQANEWKNFTNITA
-844 SSLIVEMQ
+844 LN

>member
-1 MESDNK
+1 M
-7 LFLLDAY
+7 
-14 ALIYRAYYAFIKNPR
+14 
-29 INSKGFNT
+29 
-37 SAILGFVNTLE
+37 ILGLLSLVSCTEYDEVAMWNKNEDMGSRLAALE
-48 EVLKKENP
+48 ELC
-56 THIGVAFDPSGPTFR
+56 S
-71 HEADA
+71 
-76 NYKATRKGMPEELAQ
+76 Q
-91 QMPVMKQ
+91 
-98 VLAAMSVPCYELA
+98 
-111 GYEADDLIGTISRK
+111 
-125 CQAAGWDCVIVTG
+125 
-138 DKDSLQLITDRTK
+138 
-151 VKLVST
+151 
-157 RMGQTTTKDMTP
+157 
-169 ETFREQYGF
+169 
-178 DPIHMIDLKALMG
+178 
-191 DTSDNIPGVPG
+191 
-202 VGEKTAMALVQ
+202 
-213 EYGAIDE
+213 
-220 IYRLLPDL
+220 
-228 HAKPAA
+228 
-234 IRKLNTNIVSLQQI
+234 LNTNIVSLQQI

-555 DDERTVMR
+555 DDEGTVMR

-573 DYRATRQL
+573 DYKATRQL

-741 IGDGVTEIAAKAFA
+741 IGCLLYTSPSPRD
-755 ECTALKTVVIGKS
+755 
-768 IQRIGDQAFNTRSSW
+768 
-783 DQMTLEKITVLFDDI
+783 
-798 ASGSFPVLESGSR
+798 
-811 GVFPKPGGWDLVSY
+811 
-825 KIYVPKGT
+825 
-833 KAEYQKNWSDY
+833 
-844 SSLIVEMQ
+844 

>member
-1 MESDNK
+1 M
-7 LFLLDAY
+7 
-14 ALIYRAYYAFIKNPR
+14 
-29 INSKGFNT
+29 
-37 SAILGFVNTLE
+37 ILGLLSLVSCTEYDEVAMWNKNEDMGSRLAALE
-48 EVLKKENP
+48 EL
-56 THIGVAFDPSGPTFR
+56 
-71 HEADA
+71 
-76 NYKATRKGMPEELAQ
+76 
-91 QMPVMKQ
+91 
-98 VLAAMSVPCYELA
+98 C
-111 GYEADDLIGTISRK
+111 SR
-125 CQAAGWDCVIVTG
+125 
-138 DKDSLQLITDRTK
+138 
-151 VKLVST
+151 
-157 RMGQTTTKDMTP
+157 
-169 ETFREQYGF
+169 
-178 DPIHMIDLKALMG
+178 
-191 DTSDNIPGVPG
+191 
-202 VGEKTAMALVQ
+202 
-213 EYGAIDE
+213 
-220 IYRLLPDL
+220 
-228 HAKPAA
+228 
-234 IRKLNTNIVSLQQI
+234 LNTNIVSLQQI

-376 NGYQGTE
+376 NGYLGTE

>member
-1 MESDNK
+1 M
-7 LFLLDAY
+7 
-14 ALIYRAYYAFIKNPR
+14 
-29 INSKGFNT
+29 
-37 SAILGFVNTLE
+37 ILGLLSLVSCTEYDEVAMWNKNEDMGSRLAALE
-48 EVLKKENP
+48 ELC
-56 THIGVAFDPSGPTFR
+56 S
-71 HEADA
+71 
-76 NYKATRKGMPEELAQ
+76 Q
-91 QMPVMKQ
+91 
-98 VLAAMSVPCYELA
+98 
-111 GYEADDLIGTISRK
+111 
-125 CQAAGWDCVIVTG
+125 
-138 DKDSLQLITDRTK
+138 
-151 VKLVST
+151 
-157 RMGQTTTKDMTP
+157 
-169 ETFREQYGF
+169 
-178 DPIHMIDLKALMG
+178 
-191 DTSDNIPGVPG
+191 
-202 VGEKTAMALVQ
+202 
-213 EYGAIDE
+213 
-220 IYRLLPDL
+220 
-228 HAKPAA
+228 
-234 IRKLNTNIVSLQQI
+234 LNTNIVSLQQI

-573 DYRATRQL
+573 DYKATRQL

-726 GEGAFNYCTGLQEAY
+726 GEGAFQACTGLQEAY